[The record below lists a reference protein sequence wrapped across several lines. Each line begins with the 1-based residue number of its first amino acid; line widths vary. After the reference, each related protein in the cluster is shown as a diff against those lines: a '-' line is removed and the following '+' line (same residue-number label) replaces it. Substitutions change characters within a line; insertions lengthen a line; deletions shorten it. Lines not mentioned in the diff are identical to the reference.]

1 MYSFSLSRTP
11 GQAYLQPEMLLSI
24 IQVNYILQLIF
35 YFCEFKS
42 IPLCV
47 RVSNR
52 FIAARSLFLG
62 RCLYLSLFLSVSLSP
77 CLALSFIPYLTI
89 SLNISHCV
97 SITLSI
103 SFSLSQYIVV
113 SGVGFAAS
121 TVKSGPFGRVCSAP
135 SGERKTDFEGKENQA
150 D

>member
-1 MYSFSLSRTP
+1 MSVYQTDLSQHVHYFLDVVSTFSPSLSLR
-11 GQAYLQPEMLLSI
+11 
-24 IQVNYILQLIF
+24 
-35 YFCEFKS
+35 
-42 IPLCV
+42 
-47 RVSNR
+47 
-52 FIAARSLFLG
+52 
-62 RCLYLSLFLSVSLSP
+62 LSLCLSLSP

-103 SFSLSQYIVV
+103 SFTPSPYIVV

-121 TVKSGPFGRVCSAP
+121 TVKSGPFGRVSSAP
-135 SGERKTDFEGKENQA
+135 SGERKTDLEGNENQA